1 MIPYKKLFP
10 YLQQMLDEEWGYIW
24 GTAGVLWTEE
34 KQKAVENAMAQKYGA
49 KWINHMVTDC
59 SGVMVYIWK
68 QFGLKIPHGS
78 NSIKNQ
84 SVGKLQNLPAPG
96 YAAFRVKDDD
106 YYHIGIVGS
115 DGQTVYES
123 QGTITGF
130 TTSPAS
136 RWAWFAPFKD
146 VDYRRESNMVNAGD
160 KAVVFTNGGRL
171 NVRNEPSTKGDIIT
185 KLTKGTEVDVV
196 SVYPKENFAY
206 VKAGNVTGYVSMDY
220 LEKVESEP
228 VSEPGNQWA
237 VILLFDTKDEAE
249 SVASAFKNAIVA
261 EEGAD

>member
-1 MIPYKKLFP
+1 MYADDAGRESAVIPYKKLFP

-106 YYHIGIVGS
+106 
-115 DGQTVYES
+115 
-123 QGTITGF
+123 
-130 TTSPAS
+130 
-136 RWAWFAPFKD
+136 
-146 VDYRRESNMVNAGD
+146 DYRRESNMVNAGD